1 VTASANAAFATHT
14 TVADTNRNNDF
25 DFMAGTPLRQAA
37 AAATRMVKQFYIS
50 ILLPR
55 DCRHCGCEMRLEAL
69 NTKKTYNAAYTSDH
83 GNWADKSARLGA
95 LVGNDRRN

>member
-1 VTASANAAFATHT
+1 M
-14 TVADTNRNNDF
+14 RDF
-25 DFMAGTPLRQAA
+25 LRHAA
-37 AAATRMVKQFYIS
+37 AARSMVRQFYIS

-69 NTKKTYNAAYTSDH
+69 HTKKTYTAADTSDH
-83 GNWADKSARLGA
+83 DNWADKSARLGA